1 MEKPSE
7 KTYTINGQHKAMTD
21 DEFDKF
27 CQDLVDKGYYVK
39 SIYWE
44 FPDDYSTPVFTEKHT
59 IVGNKVKWGENNDN

>member
-27 CQDLVDKGYYVK
+27 CQDLAVSHGESSDYIGNLEKQDKII
-39 SIYWE
+39 SE
-44 FPDDYSTPVFTEKHT
+44 
-59 IVGNKVKWGENNDN
+59 NK